1 MNKSDLYSRE
11 ILKLKEKEGKT
22 YADSINAIFSLASTM
37 KNEGI
42 SEVIFNIAQLLL
54 HSPKP
59 KEGDHIK
66 IPIDNDVKVQ
76 KCCK

>member
-1 MNKSDLYSRE
+1 M
-11 ILKLKEKEGKT
+11 KEKEGKT

-42 SEVIFNIAQLLL
+42 SEVIFNIA
-54 HSPKP
+54 HKP
-59 KEGDHIK
+59 KEPNPIK
-66 IPIDNDVKVQ
+66 IPIDDDVKDK

>member
-1 MNKSDLYSRE
+1 M
-11 ILKLKEKEGKT
+11 KEKEGKA

-54 HSPKP
+54 HAPKP
-59 KEGDHIK
+59 KEPNPIK
-66 IPIDNDVKVQ
+66 IPIDDDVKVQ